1 MPISAPLDKPEQQWK
16 EIVFELMTD
25 RSAFIN
31 RNVLITAINP
41 PEGISFEQKERF
53 ECAVVNSSHG
63 YPTQHEDTAWKIG
76 SDSD

>member
-1 MPISAPLDKPEQQWK
+1 
-16 EIVFELMTD
+16 MTD

-41 PEGISFEQKERF
+41 PESISFEQKERF

-63 YPTQHEDTAWKIG
+63 YPTQH
-76 SDSD
+76 